1 MQIFHNLNVDWMG
14 KRKFFYIFSTIIFIV
29 GFLNIVFR
37 GLVFG
42 IDFRGG
48 TELEIGFNKPVNIS
62 EARGVLNS
70 IGLGALEVK
79 TFGSE
84 TGMLVRTDMQQIPA
98 EIFPKLEANIEAA
111 IKSSMPDSVFSVSD
125 KSENSVI
132 YNFSSPEA
140 ANLAAEK
147 LFVAGYQSGKVSEEM
162 DNTQVIVRVGI
173 ADWIKENLRMN
184 FSGYTFEILRSEVV
198 GPKIGNELKRD
209 AVIAIVVSLIGILIY
224 LGFRFKFVFA
234 LGSVVA
240 LFHDVLIT
248 LGIFSLFY
256 GLIPGL
262 NLEIS
267 LTVVAAFLLL
277 IGYSI
282 NDTVIVFDRVRENLK
297 LHKTEDLEKLL
308 NESINKT
315 MSRTILTGGTTLLT
329 TIILMIFGGE
339 VLRGFAFTMSFGII
353 VGTYSSIFVA
363 TALVLEYT
371 KKFNKKVSF

>member
-14 KRKFFYIFSTIIFIV
+14 KRKFFYILSTVIFTLGLINII
-29 GFLNIVFR
+29 FR

-62 EARGVLNS
+62 EARNVLNS

-84 TGMLVRTDMQQIPA
+84 TGILVRTDMQTIPA
-98 EIFPKLEANIEAA
+98 EIFPKVQSNIESA
-111 IKSSMPDSVFSVSD
+111 IKTIMPDSTFTISE
-125 KSENSVI
+125 KAENSII
-132 YNFSSPEA
+132 YNFTSPDA

-147 LFVAGYQSGKVSEEM
+147 LFIAGYQTGKVSEEL

-173 ADWIKENLRMN
+173 ADWIKENLRKK

-209 AVIAIVVSLIGILIY
+209 ALIAIAVSLIGILVY
-224 LGFRFKFVFA
+224 LGFRFKFIFA

-248 LGIFSLFY
+248 LGLFSLFY

-297 LHKTEDLEKLL
+297 LHKTEELEKLL

-339 VLRGFAFTMSFGII
+339 VLRGFAFTMTFGII

-371 KKFNKKVSF
+371 KKYNKKVTF

>member
-14 KRKFFYIFSTIIFIV
+14 KRKFFYILSTVIFLLGFANII
-29 GFLNIVFR
+29 FR

-62 EARGVLNS
+62 QARDVLNS

-84 TGMLVRTDMQQIPA
+84 TGILVRTDMQTIPA
-98 EIFPKLEANIEAA
+98 EIFPKVQSNIESA
-111 IKSSMPDSVFSVSD
+111 IKVIMPDSTYTVSE
-125 KSENSVI
+125 KSENSII
-132 YNFSSPEA
+132 YNFTSPDA

-147 LFVAGYQSGKVSEEM
+147 LFVAGYQTGKVTEEL

-173 ADWIKENLRMN
+173 ADWIKENLRKK

-209 AVIAIVVSLIGILIY
+209 ALIAIAVSLIGILVY
-224 LGFRFKFVFA
+224 LGFRFKFIFA

-248 LGIFSLFY
+248 LGLFSLFY

-297 LHKTEDLEKLL
+297 LHKTEELEKLL

-339 VLRGFAFTMSFGII
+339 VLRGFAFTMTFGII

-371 KKFNKKVSF
+371 KKYNKKVTF

>member
-14 KRKFFYIFSTIIFIV
+14 KRKFFYVLSTVIFVLGLI
-29 GFLNIVFR
+29 NIVFR

-62 EARGVLNS
+62 EARNVLNS

-84 TGMLVRTDMQQIPA
+84 TGILVRTDMQTIPA
-98 EIFPKLEANIEAA
+98 DIFPKVQGNIEAA
-111 IKSSMPDSVFSVSD
+111 IKVIMPDSTFTASE
-125 KSENSVI
+125 KSENSII
-132 YNFSSPEA
+132 YTFTSPDA

-147 LFVAGYQSGKVSEEM
+147 LFVAGYQTGKVTEES
-162 DNTQVIVRVGI
+162 DNTQVIIRVGI
-173 ADWIKENLRMN
+173 ADWIKENLRKN
-184 FSGYTFEILRSEVV
+184 FSGYSFEILRSEVV

-209 AVIAIVVSLIGILIY
+209 ALIAIAVSLLGILIY

-234 LGSVVA
+234 LGSVAA

-248 LGIFSLFY
+248 LGLFSLFY

-297 LHKTEDLEKLL
+297 LHKTENLEKLL
-308 NESINKT
+308 NDSINKT
-315 MSRTILTGGTTLLT
+315 MSRTVLTGGTTLLT
-329 TIILMIFGGE
+329 TIILMVFGGE
-339 VLRGFAFTMSFGII
+339 VLRGFAFTMTFGII

-363 TALVLEYT
+363 TALVLEYV
-371 KKFNKKVSF
+371 KRYNKKISF